1 MQDAVPARMMAHS
14 PFPACNPPPALP
26 QPVTGHKSRRIEF
39 FQHNLLI
46 PMTASGAPVSSL
58 QIAGGLDFY
67 RHAARHVHR
76 PGGENAIAQM
86 PVVTDQM

>member
-1 MQDAVPARMMAHS
+1 MQDAIPTRMMAHS
-14 PFPACNPPPALP
+14 PFPARNPPPALP
-26 QPVTGHKSRRIEF
+26 QAVTGYKSRRIEF

-46 PMTASGAPVSSL
+46 LVTASGAPVSGV
-58 QIAGGLDFY
+58 QIAGGLDFD

-76 PGGENAIAQM
+76 PGGENAIAQV